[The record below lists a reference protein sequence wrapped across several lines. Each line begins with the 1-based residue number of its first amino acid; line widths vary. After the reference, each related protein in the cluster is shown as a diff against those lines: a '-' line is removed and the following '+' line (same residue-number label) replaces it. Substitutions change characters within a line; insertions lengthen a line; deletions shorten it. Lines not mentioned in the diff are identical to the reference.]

1 MPDDKDA
8 RSLIPL
14 PDVTLAVARQEPRR
28 VLTEMVEQTLAL
40 ARQVPLF
47 KIGEY
52 EWCEPDYRQILI
64 WAEALDLEPE
74 EVIRRLLNERSLF
87 WTWSGTGDSVK
98 FSDPDPQESGGNH
111 YRYENETAFQNGRLV
126 SLNWD
131 FDLLPLAVF
140 EWVEGLDIE
149 HLRIV
154 TRPTRAN
161 PISQLRLS
169 LPKLRSVDCDHIG
182 IENLDLSQVPFLEV
196 LSCGGNRL
204 IQLDLSNVH
213 SLQQLFCWENG
224 LETID
229 LSKVPNLT
237 TLECS
242 NNPLGELNL
251 SGLLSLEEVFCS
263 ECRLT
268 CLNLSALPKLRNLE
282 CWDNQLED
290 LDLSGAPDLESLYCS
305 GNRLRKL
312 GIEDMSSLHSLDIK
326 GNPISFLDA
335 RGTALRCTEIDCG
348 VTNGYHTILVKADD
362 GTYYG

>member
-1 MPDDKDA
+1 MTEDENNHL
-8 RSLIPL
+8 LIPL
-14 PDVTLAVARQEPRR
+14 PDGSLATARQKPSR
-28 VLTEMVEQTLAL
+28 VLSEMVEQTLAL

-47 KIGEY
+47 KIGDH

-64 WAEALDLEPE
+64 WARALDLEPE
-74 EVIRRLLNERSLF
+74 EVIRRLINERSLF

-98 FSDPDPQESGGNH
+98 FSDPSPQESGGNH
-111 YRYENETAFQNGRLV
+111 YRYENETTFQNGKLV

-131 FDLLPLAVF
+131 FDLLPLTVF

-169 LPKLRSVDCDHIG
+169 LPKLRTVDCDHLG
-182 IENLDLSQVPFLEV
+182 IENLDLSQVPLLEV

-204 IQLDLSNVH
+204 TQLDLSNVH
-213 SLQQLFCWENG
+213 SLQQLFCWEND

-229 LSKVPNLT
+229 LSKALNLT

-242 NNPLGELNL
+242 NNPLSDLNL

-268 CLNLSALPKLRNLE
+268 CMNLSSLPKLRNLE
-282 CWDNQLED
+282 CWDNQLEN
-290 LDLSGAPDLESLYCS
+290 LDLTGVPNLESLYCS

-312 GIEDMSSLHSLDIK
+312 DIEDMSSLRSLDIK
-326 GNPISFLDA
+326 DNPISFLDA
-335 RGTALRCTEIDCG
+335 RGTSLRCTEVACG
-348 VTNGYHTILVKADD
+348 VKGYHTITVKADD